1 MLMPEPGSAAHLR
14 VFRTGTSF
22 NRLLPKVFN
31 VSITGRALSGV
42 VVYFF
47 SHLHLH
53 PTNAVRI
60 MELCFHLLSHKPFS
74 LIHFLYQ

>member
-42 VVYFF
+42 VFFFF
-47 SHLHLH
+47 SSFTS
-53 PTNAVRI
+53 PP
-60 MELCFHLLSHKPFS
+60 SHKCSENYGIMLSPTEP
-74 LIHFLYQ
+74 